1 MTTATD
7 TPPRTRTFASLS
19 VRNFRLYFFGQV
31 ISASGSWMQ
40 TLALAWLVLDVTH
53 SALDLGLVTAYQYLP
68 MLLFF
73 MFSGVLVDRYS
84 KRRIL
89 YMTQSLQAVIALVLA
104 LLITTHHDSLLA
116 ISLSALALGFVT
128 MFDIPTRQTFVQV
141 MVGPEL
147 LPNAVSL
154 NSALMNSGRAIGPAI
169 AALAISTLGLAG
181 CFFLNAGSFIAVLI
195 ALFLMHSSAFHRLPR
210 LARAPGQLFSGLRY
224 VRQDPLLTSLLLAVA
239 VVGIFA
245 FNFTVTLP
253 LLVRVSL
260 HLNSAS
266 DYGWLMVAMG
276 AGAVA
281 GGLFVAR
288 IRPTRKWLSFYALGF
303 GIFMAVV
310 AVAPSLVFAI
320 VAMVPMGF
328 CSIAMV
334 ASANSLIQLH
344 SDPAYRGRVMSLYSL
359 AFLGTTPIGALIVSL
374 VITWS
379 SPRVGILL
387 GAVLTVA
394 TGAYLYSRRETG
406 HAHHAPASL
415 E

>member
-1 MTTATD
+1 
-7 TPPRTRTFASLS
+7 
-19 VRNFRLYFFGQV
+19 
-31 ISASGSWMQ
+31 MQ

-73 MFSGVLVDRYS
+73 MFSGVIVDRYP

-89 YMTQSLQAVIALVLA
+89 YVTQSLQAVIALVLA
-104 LLITTHHDSLLA
+104 LLVTFHHDSLTA

-128 MFDIPTRQTFVQV
+128 MFDVPTRQTFVQV
-141 MVGPEL
+141 MVGPDL

-154 NSALMNSGRAIGPAI
+154 NSALMNSGRAVGPAI

-181 CFFLNAGSFIAVLI
+181 CFYLNAGSFAAVLI
-195 ALFLMHSSAFHRLPR
+195 ALFLMRRDAFYRLPR
-210 LARAPGQLFSGLRY
+210 LARAPGQLLSGLRY
-224 VRQDPLLTSLLLAVA
+224 VRQSSMLATLLLAVA
-239 VVGIFA
+239 VVGTFA

-260 HLNSAS
+260 GLHSAS

-288 IRPTRKWLSFYALGF
+288 IHPTRKWLALYAMGF
-303 GIFMAVV
+303 GLFMAAV
-310 AVAPSLVFAI
+310 ALAPSLAFAI
-320 VAMVPMGF
+320 VVMVPMGF

-344 SDPAYRGRVMSLYSL
+344 SDLAYRGRVMSLYSL
-359 AFLGTTPIGALIVSL
+359 AFFGTTPIGALVISL

-379 SPRVGILL
+379 SPRIGIML
-387 GAVLTVA
+387 GAILTTA
-394 TGAYLYSRRETG
+394 TGLCLYWRRETT
-406 HAHHAPASL
+406 HPHAPATSL

>member
-1 MTTATD
+1 
-7 TPPRTRTFASLS
+7 
-19 VRNFRLYFFGQV
+19 
-31 ISASGSWMQ
+31 
-40 TLALAWLVLDVTH
+40 
-53 SALDLGLVTAYQYLP
+53 